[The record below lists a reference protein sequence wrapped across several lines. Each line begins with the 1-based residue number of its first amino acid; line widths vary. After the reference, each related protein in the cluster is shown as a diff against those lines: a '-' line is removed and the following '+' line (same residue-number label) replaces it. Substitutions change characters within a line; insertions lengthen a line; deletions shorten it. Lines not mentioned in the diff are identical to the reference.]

1 MRKRKW
7 QTMLYIFLIFLLSY
21 FYILMNQLYFSPDD
35 AFYAC
40 ERGLRSGP
48 SNEIVLQHELEDGSL
63 MVVGRQEEGLFIVPV
78 EKTHFFLWRMKGG
91 GIDGYESMNEP
102 LNGYLTYD
110 GNYLGLCLD
119 ENITEF
125 SLLVGNY
132 QDRQWQ
138 ELSYPIE
145 GELIFEQPDLNWD
158 DNYIVY
164 TEGRDAEGNILFQD
178 GDETLMEVIRAG
190 NYTYGKREVTK
201 PYPVVPDVE

>member
-7 QTMLYIFLIFLLSY
+7 QTVLHIFLIFLLSY
-21 FYILMNQLYFSPDD
+21 FYILMNQLYFSPED

-40 ERGLRSGP
+40 ERGLHSGP
-48 SNEIVLQHELEDGSL
+48 SEEIILQHELDDGSL
-63 MVVGRQEEGLFIVPV
+63 MVVGRQEKGLFVVPV
-78 EKTHFFLWRMKGG
+78 EKTHFFLWRMKSGW
-91 GIDGYESMNEP
+91 IDGFLKCDKP
-102 LNGYLTYD
+102 LNGYQTYD

-125 SLLVGNY
+125 SLLVGNNK
-132 QDRQWQ
+132 DRQW
-138 ELSYPIE
+138 EEVVYPVE
-145 GELIFEQPDLNWD
+145 GELIFVDADLNWD

-164 TEGRDAEGNILFQD
+164 TEGRDAEGNVIFKD

-201 PYPVVPDVE
+201 PYITAPDVE